1 MDYRKEFLHI
11 QETGILTD
19 WYGWMQSPV
28 KFASEGSVYL
38 GRQPIYG
45 PRREIRAYELLY
57 RRQASD
63 TTASFQNADQASAD
77 VMLKAF
83 LEIGLAAVSPEQP
96 VFINHTR
103 HLLALDPILPPDR
116 CVVEVLE
123 DVAADRETV
132 ACLHR
137 LKNLHY
143 RIALDDFVYHDSLL
157 PMIEMADYI
166 KLDLLALGAGGFQE
180 QMDLLHRFDVR
191 IVAEKIE
198 TEAELRWCRKIG
210 CDLFQG
216 YYLRRPEVLVG
227 RRIPSSRLSV
237 LSLLAECADMESSA
251 GVIAGIIAR
260 DAPLTYGLLRLANS
274 ALYRR
279 RSEIRSPAQAVTL
292 LGMDFVFRWA
302 TLLALSGNDDCPAGY
317 LEAALQRARM
327 SELLGVHYHCS
338 SQEAYITGL
347 LSTLDTIFNAPLED
361 LIGPLPI
368 DIRFKRAILQREGAL
383 GAVLDAVLAY
393 ESGEFSGVDL
403 PDAAMQRAFWDAAEY
418 ARAMISQMSAALTS

>member
-1 MDYRKEFLHI
+1 
-11 QETGILTD
+11 
-19 WYGWMQSPV
+19 MQSSAKHAAV
-28 KFASEGSVYL
+28 GTVYL
-38 GRQPIYG
+38 GRQPIHG
-45 PRREIRAYELLY
+45 ADREIRAYELLY

-63 TTASFQNADQASAD
+63 TKASFQDADQASAD

-83 LEIGLAAVSPEQP
+83 LEIGLSAVSPEQP

-103 HLLALDPILPPDR
+103 HLLTLDPILPPDR

-123 DVAADRETV
+123 DVTADRETV
-132 ACLHR
+132 GCLRR
-137 LKNLHY
+137 LKKRHY
-143 RIALDDFVYHDSLL
+143 RIALDDFVYDDALR
-157 PMIEMADYI
+157 PMIEIADYV
-166 KLDLLALGAGGFQE
+166 KLDLLDLGSVGFLE
-180 QMDLLHRFDVR
+180 QMGLLRPFGVC

-198 TEAELRWCRKIG
+198 SEAEFRWCRNLG

-216 YYLRRPEVLVG
+216 YYLRRPEVLAG

-237 LSLLAECADMESSA
+237 LSLLAECADLENSA

-260 DAPLTYGLLRLANS
+260 DAPLTYGLMRLANS

-327 SELLGVHYHCS
+327 SELLGTHYHCS

-347 LSTLDTIFNAPLED
+347 LSTLDAIFNAPIED
-361 LIGPLPI
+361 LIAPLPI

-383 GAVLDAVLAY
+383 GAVLDAVMDY
-393 ESGEFSGVDL
+393 EGGESGRVDL
-403 PDAAMQRAFWDAAEY
+403 PDSAMQRAFWDAAEY
-418 ARAMISQMSAALTS
+418 ARGMISQMSAALA